1 MRAPAIR
8 TEALT
13 RSYDDIEALRGVDIS
28 VDAGSVVGLL
38 GHNGAGKTTLVRIL
52 TTLLR
57 PTSGTAEVCGFD
69 VTAAPNEVRAC
80 IGLTGQQVA
89 VDDDLTGRENIEMVA
104 LLLGLPRAQVRTRA
118 DELLTQLGLADH
130 ADRLARHYSGGL
142 RRRLDLAA
150 SLVSRPQVLF
160 LDEPTTGL
168 DPTSRQELWAAIS
181 SLARS
186 GTTVLLTT
194 HYLEEADR
202 LADQIVL
209 IDRGSI
215 VAEGTP
221 LELKR
226 RIGGYTIDLTLAG
239 ADERDRASEAL
250 ASLAAAPPM
259 PSGERGLSVPIA
271 DTETVLPALR
281 SLDAANVTI
290 HGLEVHTPTLDDVF
304 VAITGDVAKRLAAAD
319 ELSEVTDFDGS
330 TRRGLRRHS
339 RTDER

>member
-1 MRAPAIR
+1 MTAPAIQTESLTHR
-8 TEALT
+8 YGDVEALT
-13 RSYDDIEALRGVDIS
+13 DVDLT
-28 VDAGSVVGLL
+28 VEAGSVVGLL

-57 PTSGTAEVCGFD
+57 PTRGTAQVCGFD
-69 VTAAPNEVRAC
+69 VIAASNEVRAR
-80 IGLTGQQVA
+80 IGLTGQYAA
-89 VDDDLTGRENIEMVA
+89 VDDDLTGQENLKMVA
-104 LLLGLPRAQVRTRA
+104 RLLGLPAAQVRSRSR
-118 DELLTQLGLADH
+118 ELLDQLGLVNH

-202 LADQIVL
+202 LADRIVL

-215 VAEGTP
+215 VADGTP
-221 LELKR
+221 SELKR
-226 RIGGYTIDLTLAG
+226 RIGGYMIDLTLAG
-239 ADERDRASEAL
+239 PEDRDRASGAL
-250 ASLAAAPPM
+250 ASLSTAPPT
-259 PSGERGLSVPIA
+259 PFGERGLSVPIA

-281 SLDAANVTI
+281 SLGTAEVTI
-290 HGLEVHTPTLDDVF
+290 EGLEVHTPTLDDVF
-304 VAITGDVAKRLAAAD
+304 VAITGEAAERD
-319 ELSEVTDFDGS
+319 PTGQPDQPTDRT
-330 TRRGLRRHS
+330 TRRGSRR
-339 RTDER
+339 RRRAYEREQV